1 MRNNKRQLTITSND
15 DFDGSCVKL
24 VRASEKYGTLNE
36 SFLNSIIS
44 RSFTR
49 VSITGT
55 KEKRK
60 LNARTRRCEEGPR
73 IKGTKGTGSETKGH
87 NAVSVNCD
95 ARIKETV
102 TPGKKEMRKEK
113 ASSERGQRD
122 GMRCRRENSGRGGKE
137 RRIFGGFAVVNNAL

>member
-1 MRNNKRQLTITSND
+1 MK
-15 DFDGSCVKL
+15 V
-24 VRASEKYGTLNE
+24 ALNE
-36 SFLNSIIS
+36 SFFRPQSS

-55 KEKRK
+55 KEKREV
-60 LNARTRRCEEGPR
+60 NARTRRCEEGLG
-73 IKGTKGTGSETKGH
+73 IKGIKGIRSETKGH

-102 TPGKKEMRKEK
+102 TPRRERDGEKRK
-113 ASSERGQRD
+113 SERLYNGRY
-122 GMRCRRENSGRGGKE
+122 GGKYERKREREGRREGGPTKEGGGE